1 MSSRDRYEQI
11 PMAERHEPKFW
22 ESFNVY
28 PKWLLISIAVI
39 GVLLWGGGIM
49 LHATGN
55 APEQQIQVQDR

>member
-1 MSSRDRYEQI
+1 
-11 PMAERHEPKFW
+11 MAERHEPKFW